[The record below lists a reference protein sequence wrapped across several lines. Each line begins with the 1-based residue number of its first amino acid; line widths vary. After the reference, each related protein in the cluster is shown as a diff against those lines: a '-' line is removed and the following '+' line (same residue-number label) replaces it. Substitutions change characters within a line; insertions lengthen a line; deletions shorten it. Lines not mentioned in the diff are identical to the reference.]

1 MCQLLLTISY
11 TCICTI
17 SKTKKYEFTHTNMIA
32 YNFVYMSSYILYDKI
47 YESAYTN
54 MYVRFV
60 YTNSYILVNLK
71 LRIHTHVIVFFAPVT
86 IWIIRICIFW

>member
-17 SKTKKYEFTHTNMIA
+17 RTTKKYEFTYTNMIA

-47 YESAYTN
+47 YEFAYTN

-71 LRIHTHVIVFFAPVT
+71 LQIHTHVIVFFDSVT
-86 IWIIRICIFW
+86 IWIIRICIF